1 MATPSSPNPE
11 LATTAEQ
18 AEAGLLVPVPRSGRF
33 GSHPLLWFVVR
44 RCLAA
49 LGLAVLVSLLA
60 FAATNILPGD
70 VASAALGRTATPEAK
85 AELRSE
91 LGLDRP
97 LYEQYWDWISGVA
110 QGDLGTSL
118 AARRPVTDVLGD
130 RFRNSAILALLAF
143 LIMLPLAFFLGV
155 MAGIKA
161 QRWPDLTISG
171 TALAVIA
178 IPEFVIGTVLVL
190 VFAVNRGWLPSVSL
204 VAPGENPLSTPE
216 VLVLPVA
223 TLLLAGLAYMQ
234 RMIRASMV
242 EVMASDY
249 VEMARLNGVPEGR
262 VVVRFALRNALPP
275 AVQAIALTL
284 QWLVGGLV
292 VIEVL
297 FAYPGIGEGLVQAVT
312 ARDGPLIQSVA
323 LVIALFYIM
332 VNVVAD
338 VMIVLLIPKLR
349 TAQ

>member
-1 MATPSSPNPE
+1 MATPSHPE
-11 LATTAEQ
+11 LTTTEEQ
-18 AEAGLLVPVPRSGRF
+18 AEAGVLVPVARSSRF
-33 GSHPLLWFVVR
+33 RKHPLLWFVVR
-44 RCLAA
+44 RCLAG

-85 AELRSE
+85 ADLRAE

-118 AARRPVTDVLGD
+118 AARRPVSEVLGD
-130 RFRNSAILALLAF
+130 RFRNTAILALVS
-143 LIMLPLAFFLGV
+143 IVVIVPLAFVLGV
-155 MAGIKA
+155 LAAIKA

-171 TALAVIA
+171 LTLAVIA

-190 VFAVNRGWLPSVSL
+190 IFAVNRGWFPSVSL
-204 VAPGENPLSTPE
+204 VAPGESPLDTPE

-223 TLLLAGLAYMQ
+223 TLLLAGLAYML
-234 RMIRASMV
+234 RMVRASMV
-242 EVMASDY
+242 EVMGSDY

-262 VVVRFALRNALPP
+262 VVTRFALRNALAPT
-275 AVQAIALTL
+275 VQAIALTL
-284 QWLVGGLV
+284 QWLVGGV
-292 VIEVL
+292 VIIEVL
-297 FAYPGIGEGLVQAVT
+297 FAYPGIGEALVQSVT

-323 LVIALFYIM
+323 LIIALFYIL

-338 VMIVLLIPKLR
+338 VIIVLLIPKLR